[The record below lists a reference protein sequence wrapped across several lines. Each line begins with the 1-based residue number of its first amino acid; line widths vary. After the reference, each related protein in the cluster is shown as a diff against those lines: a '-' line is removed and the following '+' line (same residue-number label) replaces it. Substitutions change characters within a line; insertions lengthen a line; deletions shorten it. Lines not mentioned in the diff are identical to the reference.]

1 MPSGPRERN
10 RKLLEDCEPWRLEAL
25 RARIRLL
32 ERGAGRADGEGLV
45 LDLPPLDAVLPAGGL
60 PLAALHEIAPGKPD
74 WDDGPV
80 TGFCLALL
88 VRLAVRRPGP
98 VLWLAS
104 GGDLYAP
111 GLAAFGFDPTRLIEG
126 RARGDGEVLWA
137 MEEGLRSGA
146 LAAVVAEV
154 AELEATAARRLQL
167 AAEAGGVPAF
177 LLRRWSRPA
186 AAASP
191 IAAATRWRVSA
202 LPAAGSALPA
212 SGIAEPRPR
221 WRVELLRCRAGRPG
235 NFLMEWDHATGDFS
249 LVAPFCDRPADAVGT
264 CEAEACGAGARE
276 DAPAEARRAG

>member
-1 MPSGPRERN
+1 MPSGLEN
-10 RKLLEDCEPWRLEAL
+10 CETELLEDGEPWGLEAL

-32 ERGAGRADGEGLV
+32 ERGAGRTASDGLA
-45 LDLPPLDAVLPAGGL
+45 LDLPALDAALPTGGL

-88 VRLAVRRPGP
+88 VRIAARRPGP
-98 VLWLAS
+98 VLWLAA

-111 GLAAFGFDPTRLIEG
+111 GLTAFGFDPGRLIEG

-167 AAEAGGVPAF
+167 AAEAGGLPAF
-177 LLRRWSRPA
+177 LLRRWSRPGA
-186 AAASP
+186 AAP

-202 LPAAGSALPA
+202 LPAASSALPA

-249 LVAPFCDRPADAVGT
+249 LVAPFCDRPADTVG
-264 CEAEACGAGARE
+264 ASE
-276 DAPAEARRAG
+276 DGSGEARRAG

>member
-1 MPSGPRERN
+1 MPSAREN
-10 RKLLEDCEPWRLEAL
+10 CETELLEDGEPWGLEAL

-32 ERGAGRADGEGLV
+32 ERGPGRAPCDGLSLG
-45 LDLPPLDAVLPAGGL
+45 LPPLDAALPAGGL

-88 VRLAVRRPGP
+88 VRIAAHRPGP
-98 VLWLAS
+98 VLWLAA

-111 GLAAFGFDPTRLIEG
+111 GLAAFGFDPCRLIEG
-126 RARGDGEVLWA
+126 RARCDGEVLWA

-167 AAEAGGVPAF
+167 AAESSGLPAF
-177 LLRRWSRPA
+177 LLRRWSRPGA
-186 AAASP
+186 AAP

-202 LPAAGSALPA
+202 APAASFALPD

-249 LVAPFCDRPADAVGT
+249 LVAPFCDRPADTVG
-264 CEAEACGAGARE
+264 ASE
-276 DAPAEARRAG
+276 DGSGEARRAG

>member
-1 MPSGPRERN
+1 MPSEPKKCEA
-10 RKLLEDCEPWRLEAL
+10 EFPDDCEAWGLEAL

-32 ERGAGRADGEGLV
+32 ERGAGRAPCDGLV
-45 LDLPPLDAVLPAGGL
+45 LGLPSLDAVLPAGGL
-60 PLAALHEIAPGKPD
+60 PLAALHEIAPGKQD
-74 WDDGPV
+74 WDDGPM

-88 VRLAVRRPGP
+88 VRIAARRPGP

-111 GLAAFGFDPTRLIEG
+111 GLMAFGFDPTRLIEG

-146 LAAVVAEV
+146 LTAVVGEV

-167 AAEAGGVPAF
+167 AAESGGVTAL
-177 LLRRWSRPA
+177 LLRRWSRPGA
-186 AAASP
+186 AGVP
-191 IAAATRWRVSA
+191 VAAATRWRVSA
-202 LPAAGSALPA
+202 LPAASAALPD

-249 LVAPFCDRPADAVGT
+249 LVAPFCDRPAGT
-264 CEAEACGAGARE
+264 AGPSEQGR
-276 DAPAEARRAG
+276 AEARRAG